1 MSISKPSQRPTSL
14 KSSGGPS
21 KQRLLW
27 TQTLE
32 QQVDWPAE
40 RWLSVALERLLP
52 LERRLDLTTKQEER
66 LTEAI
71 RGAQK
76 KKLAYMIS
84 KNTPSDQWESS
95 LLAEGVDVE
104 GDTMKLFDDEEHVE
118 YIKAISGQ

>member
-1 MSISKPSQRPTSL
+1 M
-14 KSSGGPS
+14 
-21 KQRLLW
+21 
-27 TQTLE
+27 
-32 QQVDWPAE
+32 
-40 RWLSVALERLLP
+40 
-52 LERRLDLTTKQEER
+52 ERRLDLTTKQEER